1 MFSMVARPILHF
13 HQQCMSTPFSPPPC
27 QHLLLLLLFF
37 FFFGDKNFH
46 RIEVASHCDI
56 YISLIVNDVGIFF
69 MSVLIICI
77 FFGIMFIQVLCLF
90 LIMMFVFDVELC
102 EFFIYFG
109 A

>member
-1 MFSMVARPILHF
+1 MHEHSLFSTSLPTFA
-13 HQQCMSTPFSPPPC
+13 SSSS
-27 QHLLLLLLFF
+27 FF